1 MILPSITMKIVWP
14 VLANP
19 WSRRMSLSWHPV
31 QHMPR
36 ADHLGA
42 IGARHAVRLTKVVP
56 STSGSIVERGEV
68 ALATD
73 RP

>member
-19 WSRRMSLSWHPV
+19 WPPMSLSRHPV

>member
-1 MILPSITMKIVWP
+1 
-14 VLANP
+14 
-19 WSRRMSLSWHPV
+19 MSLSWHPV

-56 STSGSIVERGEV
+56 GPLARSSSV
-68 ALATD
+68 ARSLWRLTGH
-73 RP
+73 